1 MAVWK
6 LNLATETNIG
16 ASVLKGWFM
25 DMVLIREKMIAKF
38 IPGSLR
44 WITNIS
50 DRQEITMAMESS
62 HPKVEK
68 DIMANSKMV
77 NIMDMVSYGT
87 VQCYNSLESLS
98 WIRDKKMDSTLI
110 S

>member
-1 MAVWK
+1 M
-6 LNLATETNIG
+6 G
-16 ASVLKGWFM
+16 
-25 DMVLIREKMIAKF
+25 
-38 IPGSLR
+38 
-44 WITNIS
+44 
-50 DRQEITMAMESS
+50 MESS

-68 DIMANSKMV
+68 DITANSKMV